1 VREAVL
7 RRQLLLELLP
17 GTPPALALL
26 QVAQRLVAP

>member
-1 VREAVL
+1 VL